1 LIKPALL
8 NLVYFLIGLGT
19 GLILLGAVLLE
30 QENAWLRAEAA
41 HWKVVRQLEREI
53 CKEELHPVRIQRG
66 ADKLGA
72 RP

>member
-1 LIKPALL
+1 MRLL

-30 QENAWLRAEAA
+30 QDNTMLRTEAA
-41 HWKVVRQLEREI
+41 HWQVVRNLEREI
-53 CKEELHPVRIQRG
+53 CRQELHPIRIQRG